1 MTTNENIVWGIHA
14 GKYGEAE
21 DLFLLKGFIA
31 LGWGKIGDLK
41 KIPANRENFKNEV
54 QKAYPEDKPGSIPVS
69 AGQLFRF
76 LYEMKVGDY
85 VVFPSRKD
93 RQINIGKVMG
103 EYIFQPNINR
113 EYPNMRSVVW
123 LKNLPRT
130 YFSQGA
136 LYEIGSAMSFFQV
149 KNFADE
155 FLSALEGIIIEPVDK
170 TINYVAEDIE
180 QQSRDFVLKQ
190 LAINLKGIPL
200 EEFVRQLLE
209 VMGYQAHLSRMNEP
223 SVDII
228 AHKDELGF
236 EPPIIKVQVKSQDG
250 KISDKDVSALY
261 GKIGAGEFGLMVTLG
276 EYTPPALTFANSKSN
291 LRLIDGDDLV
301 DLIFEHYEG
310 FDPKYKGIIPLKRV
324 YIPQPFEK

>member
-180 QQSRDFVLKQ
+180 EQSRDFVLKQ